1 MRWPVAIACAA
12 ALLGGAALITRGF
25 GLWDDRA
32 GGALVDLPEID
43 LDRVLGRDPDP
54 GDRGL
59 SGSACERLSELA
71 ALISIDS
78 PEPREFLRRLGREA
92 AGIHS
97 GPRGL
102 VDLARGGRDLL
113 PGRGF
118 KRPYDDGTEGQARHF
133 AGVAVAASY
142 GGEQAT
148 RVVSIFVRR
157 DPLNSADGRL
167 TEEALAF
174 SRGML
179 NGQLEPDQGGEWIL
193 DRICRDTL

>member
-1 MRWPVAIACAA
+1 MRWLVVIACAA
-12 ALLGGAALITRGF
+12 ALLGGGVLITRALGV
-25 GLWDDRA
+25 WAADSDSV
-32 GGALVDLPEID
+32 LVDLPQVE
-43 LDRVLGRDPDP
+43 LGSVLGRHDDP

-59 SGSACERLSELA
+59 SGSSCERLSELA
-71 ALISIDS
+71 ALISLDTS
-78 PEPREFLRRLGREA
+78 DPGAFLRRLGREA
-92 AGIHS
+92 AGIRT
-97 GPRGL
+97 GARGF
-102 VDLARGGRDLL
+102 VDLLRGGRDLI

-118 KRPYDDGTEGQARHF
+118 GARYDDGTFGQARHF

-148 RVVSIFVRR
+148 RLVSIFVRH

-174 SRGML
+174 SRML
-179 NGQLEPDQGGEWIL
+179 LGGRLRPDRGGEWIL

>member
-1 MRWPVAIACAA
+1 MRWPIAIACAA
-12 ALLGGAALITRGF
+12 ALVGGAALITDGF
-25 GLWDDRA
+25 GLWGNRH
-32 GGALVDLPEID
+32 GGALVDLPEIN
-43 LDRVLGRDPDP
+43 LDRVLGHDPDP

-71 ALISIDS
+71 ALISLDYS
-78 PEPREFLRRLGREA
+78 DPRGYVRRLGREA

-97 GPRGL
+97 GARGF
-102 VDLARGGRDLL
+102 VDLARGGSDLI

-118 KRPYDDGTEGQARHF
+118 RRRYDDGTGGQVRHF

-148 RVVSIFVRR
+148 RLVSIFVRR
-157 DPLNSADGRL
+157 DPPNSADGWL
-167 TEEALAF
+167 TDEALAF
-174 SRGML
+174 TRLLL